1 MALRHVAMFRFASG
15 TTEDRVKALAD
26 GLDRLPA
33 AVGTMLDYRHG
44 RDLGINDG
52 AYDYAVVG
60 DFADVDAFLAYR
72 DHPDHLALRRD
83 LVEPIVA
90 ERHQVQFEL
99 AG

>member
-52 AYDYAVVG
+52 A
-60 DFADVDAFLAYR
+60 
-72 DHPDHLALRRD
+72 
-83 LVEPIVA
+83 
-90 ERHQVQFEL
+90 
-99 AG
+99 